1 MTQRTKDEIFMIKL
15 YEEACKKP
23 EMDEPFDRYEIGK
36 LAGLQERAVNAITNL
51 LLRSMFIKKISES
64 EIAIT
69 DHGVKLA
76 LRVLAEEKP
85 RR

>member
-1 MTQRTKDEIFMIKL
+1 MTIRTKDEIFMIKL

-51 LLRSMFIKKISES
+51 LIRSMFVKKKSET

-69 DHGVKLA
+69 DHGVKL
-76 LRVLAEEKP
+76 VLSILENE
-85 RR
+85 